1 MVWKIWIGVT
11 RNGKPLMGK
20 AVVDLACIEGRLSHK
35 ELVYGSQ
42 LKHRVRA
49 ELLGPLVSGQPWVIC
64 TPIQVKRYK
73 RYYGKIRKGWPRK
86 GEY

>member
-11 RNGKPLMGK
+11 NTGMALMGK
-20 AVVDLACIEGRLSHK
+20 AVVDLACIEGKLSHK

-49 ELLGPLVSGQPWVIC
+49 EVLSPLYILQPWIIC
-64 TPIQVKRYK
+64 TPNQVKRYK

-86 GEY
+86 GE